1 MIDITKLNIKEKV
14 ELLKALYKDIAGK
27 GIKGDTQLAH
37 INTFEAR
44 ILKMYG
50 GSGTIN
56 PETGLPQYFGGG
68 GGGGSQPD
76 VTTQYVREAPGI
88 EERKLG
94 LMDIASSLAKTPLNL
109 PAIQVQGLT
118 GLEQQ
123 GITQSGITG
132 VGAPTLQSG
141 IGAIQGAQTAA
152 GQGVGLA
159 NLYGAGAVRTA
170 AADPTSTQFQNYF
183 NPYQQYITD
192 EINRQAQMQQN
203 QIGAQAIQSGA
214 FGGGREGV
222 QRAELGGRTLQAIG
236 QAQGTAFQNALNAF
250 QQNQALQAQTG
261 LQAGQLGLQGGQLQA
276 QTGLQ
281 AGAQLGQLGQMQQGM
296 AQSDINQLMAAGG
309 LQRQLG
315 QQAIDATRQTQLQQM
330 YEPYQRA
337 EFLKNIYA
345 AGPTSQSAI
354 TTTTSPGTNPLA
366 QAAGAGLGAY
376 ATYSALQRQPA
387 AVQTA
392 VQTRSGV

>member
-76 VTTQYVREAPGI
+76 TTTQYVREAPGI

-123 GITQSGITG
+123 GVTQSGITG
-132 VGAPTLQSG
+132 LGAPTVGQG
-141 IGAIQGAQTAA
+141 IGAIQGAQQA
-152 GQGVGLA
+152 VGL
-159 NLYGAGAVRTA
+159 
-170 AADPTSTQFQNYF
+170 DPTSTQFQNYF

-203 QIGAQAIQSGA
+203 QIGAQAIQAGA

-261 LQAGQLGLQGGQLQA
+261 LQAG
-276 QTGLQ
+276 
-281 AGAQLGQLGQMQQGM
+281 AQLGQLGQMQQGM
-296 AQSDINQLMAAGG
+296 AQADINQLMAAGG

-392 VQTRSGV
+392 VQARSGV

>member
-1 MIDITKLNIKEKV
+1 MIDIKKLNTKQKV

-68 GGGGSQPD
+68 GGGSSQPD
-76 VTTQYVREAPGI
+76 TTTQYVREAPGI

-123 GITQSGITG
+123 GVTQSGITG
-132 VGAPTLQSG
+132 LGAPTVGQG
-141 IGAIQGAQTAA
+141 IGAIQGAQAATA
-152 GQGVGLA
+152 L
-159 NLYGAGAVRTA
+159 T
-170 AADPTSTQFQNYF
+170 PTSTQFQQYF

-203 QIGAQAIQSGA
+203 QIGAQAIQASA

-222 QRAELGGRTLQAIG
+222 QRAELGGRTLSAIG
-236 QAQGTAFQNALNAF
+236 TAQGTAFQNALNAF

-261 LQAGQLGLQGGQLQA
+261 LQAG
-276 QTGLQ
+276 
-281 AGAQLGQLGQMQQGM
+281 AQLGQLGQMQQGM
-296 AQSDINQLMAAGG
+296 AQADINQLMAAGG

>member
-132 VGAPTLQSG
+132 LGAPAVTQG
-141 IGAIQGAQTAA
+141 IGAIQGAQQA
-152 GQGVGLA
+152 VGL
-159 NLYGAGAVRTA
+159 
-170 AADPTSTQFQNYF
+170 DPTSTQFQNYF
-183 NPYQQYITD
+183 NPYQSYITD

-296 AQSDINQLMAAGG
+296 AQADINQLMAAGG